1 MSIYQSPSAPFPAKW
16 VHLADHPKKAPTLRY
31 HQASRSWDSRLRL
44 WNTLTVWYHLMKK
57 VKSLTFRIHL
67 YKVTGL
73 LVRQFQKPPR
83 KDARSSFRGSGTAQ
97 YFLSFYLLIIY
108 PKSFHYF
115 RLFCPKRFCPFFP
128 MKHPPNYLDHAPL
141 ITTYFF
147 FQPHH
152 LMLKASE
159 VRREDM
165 MQCITTR
172 ERNLIHSIHRSSLQI
187 LRRHPNFLFG

>member
-31 HQASRSWDSRLRL
+31 HQVSRSWDSRQRL

-115 RLFCPKRFCPFFP
+115 RLFCPKCFCPFFP
-128 MKHPPNYLDHAPL
+128 MKHPPNHLDHAPL

-172 ERNLIHSIHRSSLQI
+172 ERNLIHSIHRSSLRI

>member
-31 HQASRSWDSRLRL
+31 HQVSRSWDSRLRL
-44 WNTLTVWYHLMKK
+44 WNTLTVWYHVMKK
-57 VKSLTFRIHL
+57 VKSLTFRIYL

-97 YFLSFYLLIIY
+97 YFLSFYLLIIC

-128 MKHPPNYLDHAPL
+128 MKHPPNYLDHALL
-141 ITTYFF
+141 ITTYFS

-172 ERNLIHSIHRSSLQI
+172 ERNLIHSIHRSSLRI

>member
-31 HQASRSWDSRLRL
+31 HQVSRSWDSRLRL
-44 WNTLTVWYHLMKK
+44 WNTLTVWYHLVKK

-83 KDARSSFRGSGTAQ
+83 KDARSSFLGSGTAQ

-115 RLFCPKRFCPFFP
+115 RLFFPQRFCPFFP
-128 MKHPPNYLDHAPL
+128 MKHPPNYLNHAPL

-172 ERNLIHSIHRSSLQI
+172 ERNLIHSIHRSSLRI